1 MCHEKTLRKI
11 VRNQSKMVQR
21 PFYDK
26 SGMSATGMAGHSY
39 LNPLN
44 IHRASS
50 SRTVPARSQHLRRVP
65 LVPSAVN
72 ITRGK
77 IFSRMKTSQAENLQT
92 IELRSAR
99 NIFLNSSKIMPQI
112 FDLYSLESNKNS
124 GNDSTW
130 ENIKGIPRKPSPFFP
145 AVDDNHLQT
154 IEAHPQPPHPQAK
167 ETIVIPIPE
176 SQGKYETDDPLL
188 VKGIFRAK
196 APTSIKPNVNIE
208 PNVNRQS
215 LLDYDSQKLDYF
227 MEVPMNLPSNDGH
240 NMSIEGFHIC
250 ASIESIRSN
259 IDAQKR
265 FTEFDIEPS
274 WMRKRNFWNNIYN
287 SRYEFLMR
295 NSKWPPLKVILVP
308 RSHVNTIWK
317 NTFEHYNNN
326 SANKIISNIVKKM
339 NLYPNLT
346 FNWNEISHLS
356 KWWKTTTHKNRASL
370 RKFVTAGR
378 LEITT
383 GGWVES
389 DEGTTHIFGL
399 VHNLIE
405 GHQWLAEHLNYAPD
419 VGWLTNSVTH
429 SPTLAY
435 LLSASGITKLIFTN
449 VHYSWEEYF
458 AEYQI
463 SDFVWVQN
471 WINEG
476 SYSSELNKL
485 LKQIGQD
492 RYPSNSVLSHYLQ
505 FNTDGFGAC
514 GPNKQLCTTDF
525 DFFKHAQSWHIHGYN
540 VKEKS
545 ELILE
550 QYSKTGTLTP
560 HNVIIAPIG
569 GPHHFANQEEID
581 YQYNN
586 YEKIAEF
593 INVNRN
599 IYKATIEFGTP
610 MDYFKSILKRNL
622 KYPSLK
628 GDFLNFA
635 DVENGIPAYWTGY
648 FTSRPLLKILL
659 RRLQATLRSSEI
671 LFSFAIADSTND
683 SQDIDVNIIELL
695 TKSRETV
702 ARLLDRNVIGGT
714 LSSNVL
720 RYVHESIW
728 TTVNDC
734 WKIQEAMVSLFTTNK
749 TRKNPY
755 LSKYVYRDGEFISVF
770 RTISPGDNVLVFNS
784 LSHERYEIIELFT
797 KIPNIRIVDH
807 NKKDVA
813 VQVNPVWKYDLNN
826 VVVISKQFF
835 KIMFAVL
842 IPPLTIELFK
852 VKESSMQPLNTA
864 TIYCVHCIVEE
875 DMISGLYFPFTIQ
888 PIEHGDVQLESYKH
902 RLVFD
907 ENTGFLKT
915 VVEKDTYTEKPVVIN
930 YGAFTGSYVNSGMFL
945 LNTNT
950 TKPIRDI
957 LKPYRTTKIFMILT
971 GQLITEFTSV
981 YGQLLHHTVKL
992 FNVLNSP
999 LSSAILIESKVDLD
1013 ISPNNRDVELFMSVQ
1028 TDIYNGN
1035 PPEIYIDNNGFQYTP
1050 RTINVTRRI
1059 ESNVYPITTLSYIQD
1074 RKQRLTV
1081 ITDHAQGVT
1090 AMQEGQIVVM
1100 LDRRV
1105 LFDDGRGV
1113 NEGLA
1118 DRGATYQRHYILLEN
1133 FSQTSKYYPVPHLKS
1148 VQLPSFKANYLS
1160 NTFNYDIDIFIID
1173 KNVTGYC
1180 LYAIIP
1186 LIKATYPCDVFL
1198 LSYRTFL
1205 DGMTSKRSSKNVGLM
1220 ILHRQSFTCQINYE
1234 SLVHCD
1240 VDPNLSIQNILPSA
1254 RTVFKTNLAGTNEG
1268 TRLKYINLE
1277 MFQPMELLTLRIH
1290 S

>member
-1 MCHEKTLRKI
+1 M
-11 VRNQSKMVQR
+11 VRNQSKMVPR
-21 PFYDK
+21 SFDEK
-26 SGMSATGMAGHSY
+26 SGISASGMSGHSY

-44 IHRASS
+44 IHQASS
-50 SRTVPARSQHLRRVP
+50 SRTVPVKSQQLRHVS
-65 LVPSAVN
+65 LVPSVIN
-72 ITRGK
+72 TTRGK
-77 IFSRMKTSQAENLQT
+77 IVSRIKTSQAENVHT
-92 IELRSAR
+92 IELRSAIR
-99 NIFLNSSKIMPQI
+99 NIFLNSSKIMPQK
-112 FDLYSLESNKNS
+112 FDLYSLERNKNK

-130 ENIKGIPRKPSPFFP
+130 ENIKSIRQKPSAFFP
-145 AVDDNHLQT
+145 AVEDNNLQT
-154 IEAHPQPPHPQAK
+154 IESQPQAK
-167 ETIVIPIPE
+167 ETVVIPIPE
-176 SQGKYETDDPLL
+176 RQGKYETDDGLL

-196 APTSIKPNVNIE
+196 APTSIKSSVNIE
-208 PNVNRQS
+208 PNENRQTI
-215 LLDYDSQKLDYF
+215 LLDSDSQKLDYY
-227 MEVPMNLPSNDGH
+227 MEVTTNLPSNDGY
-240 NMSIEGFHIC
+240 NMSIYGLPIC
-250 ASIESIRSN
+250 ASIESIKSN
-259 IDAQKR
+259 IDAQKK
-265 FTEFDIEPS
+265 FTAFDIEPS
-274 WMRKRNFWNNIYN
+274 WMKKRHFWNNIYN

-326 SANKIISNIVKKM
+326 SAHKIISNIVKKM

-346 FNWNEISHLS
+346 FTWNEISHLS
-356 KWWKTTTHKNRASL
+356 KWWKTTTHKNRVSL
-370 RKFVTAGR
+370 KKFVKAGR

-389 DEGTTHIFGL
+389 DEATTHIFGL

-405 GHQWLAEHLNYAPD
+405 GHQWLAEHLNFAPD
-419 VGWLTNSVTH
+419 VAWLTNSVTH

-471 WINEG
+471 WISEG

-485 LKQIGQD
+485 LKQLGQD

-514 GPNKQLCTTDF
+514 GPNKQLCTIDF
-525 DFFKHAQSWHIHGYN
+525 DFFKHAQPWHIHGYN

-569 GPHHFANQEEID
+569 GPHHFAAQEEVD

-586 YEKIAEF
+586 YEKIADF
-593 INVNRN
+593 INVNRD

-610 MDYFKSILKRNL
+610 NDYFKSILKRNL
-622 KYPSLK
+622 KYPRLK

-671 LFSFAIADSTND
+671 LFSFALADSTNH

-720 RYVHESIW
+720 RYVHDNIW

-749 TRKNPY
+749 TRKTPY
-755 LSKYVYRDGEFISVF
+755 LRKYVYRDGEFVSIF

-797 KIPNIRIVDH
+797 KIPNIRIIDH
-807 NKKDVA
+807 NKKDVP
-813 VQVNPVWKYDLNN
+813 VQVNPVWKYNLNN
-826 VVVISKQFF
+826 VVISKQFF
-835 KIMFAVL
+835 KIVFAVL

-852 VKESSMQPLNTA
+852 VKESPVTTFNAA

-875 DMISGLYFPFTIQ
+875 DMNSELYFPFTIQ
-888 PIEHGDVQLESYKH
+888 PIEQGDVQLENYKH

-907 ENTGFLKT
+907 ETTGLLKT
-915 VVEKDTYTEKPVVIN
+915 VVEKDTYTVKPVVID
-930 YGAFTGSYVNSGMFL
+930 YGAFTGSDVNSGMFL

-950 TKPIRDI
+950 TNPIRDI

-999 LSSAILIESKVDLD
+999 LSSVIFIESKVDLNV
-1013 ISPNNRDVELFMSVQ
+1013 SPSNRDVELFMSIQ
-1028 TDIYNGN
+1028 TDINNGN

-1081 ITDHAQGVT
+1081 ITDHAQGVS
-1090 AMQEGQIVVM
+1090 ALQEGQIVVM

-1133 FSQTSKYYPVPHLKS
+1133 FSQTTKYYPGPHSKS
-1148 VQLPSFKANYLS
+1148 VQLPSYRANYLS
-1160 NTFNYDIDIFIID
+1160 NTLNYDSDIFIID
-1173 KNVTGYC
+1173 KNATGYC

-1198 LSYRTFL
+1198 LSYRAFL
-1205 DGMTSKRSSKNVGLM
+1205 DGITSKRSSTNAGLM

-1240 VDPNLSIQNILPSA
+1240 LDPNLFIQNILPA
-1254 RTVFKTNLAGTNEG
+1254 TKTVFKTNLAGTNQG